1 MTARP
6 STPGTPPAPAN
17 EPRNTPRVSF
27 AVAVR
32 YRLDRE
38 LGSRGRATVYHAHDL
53 KLNRDVAL
61 WILWPEAAEA
71 IGADVFVR
79 EMAIAAEL
87 KHPNILPIHDYGAA
101 YATLYYATPLIDG
114 ETLRERLKRVGRMQV
129 DDAIAITRGVAAAL
143 HYAHTQSVAHRDLKP
158 DNILLTKDDQVL
170 VAEWGIAPAISQA
183 GSERMREMG
192 MSLGVTQYLSPE
204 QATGEH
210 EVTGRSDIFALG
222 CVAYEMLT
230 GEPAFKG
237 ATPHA
242 IAAQVITAHPPAPS
256 ILNPAIPPYVDAAI
270 RTAIAKRPSDRF
282 ASALA
287 FAEAISN
294 PNFIAKA
301 TPVLRRPEPAPRQST
316 GARRASTGATPQN
329 GSPPVAPTP
338 PSPFV
343 RAITPARSS
352 MAVILRKSASLL
364 ARVSQK
370 LEGGP
375 FEEPVDENAI
385 EVVPLEAGLPA
396 TTTTESPAAPIA
408 PEVEARLRAD
418 FAANP
423 THEFEA
429 RTSGKAATPR
439 SSKAIAAPVEPP
451 AAPRSPKAVAAPVE
465 PPSTPISPTPITA
478 PITPIATPRSSK
490 SVATPVEPPPTAR
503 GSKAVPAPDEPPLM
517 RHSRAAPS
525 QPVPAPDEPPL
536 VRHSRATPSQA
547 EGKPPRDS
555 KPVPAAPEDLPP
567 RPSQAVPVPRTSRA
581 TPRPSR
587 SIPPPELAD
596 ASDAR
601 APQRHSEDDL
611 APWPEL
617 DNDLALDMLRVP
629 LPEVVPPQQ
638 VRSTPGPVDAV
649 TPEEIRVYGPART
662 PSRPVPIVVARRRRP
677 GLYLMAA
684 VAVVLAVTA
693 TAVALRRTPAAALP
707 AVRFTMRFPDT
718 IAVVAAELS
727 GDGATLAFS
736 TTNEDLFTNRL
747 DAAGVTLLR
756 ARATSPFFSPDGRE
770 VGFTAT
776 DSGKAGVMA
785 MPAGGGAARAVA
797 PGAVIGTWGD
807 DGKVY
812 VVLDNGGVG
821 RVNATGGAV
830 EQLLTID
837 DRIGR
842 VARLAV
848 LPGSKT
854 LLFSYYRGDGEVG
867 AIGALD
873 LSSRTWKPLVRG
885 ADGLAYVDP
894 GYVLF
899 TRGNWLMA
907 APVSDD
913 GLTLEG
919 TPRQV
924 LRSETDAFTFFAHRA
939 QTLVFQAAGAEAH
952 AIPVLRSRGGA
963 DRVLP
968 NVPAAVTLSYPRV
981 SPDGKAI
988 AFTGLLKG
996 SSDRS
1001 VWVYQLPS
1009 GPLKALP
1016 AEGNEHARSFT
1027 PDGQQILFS
1036 SDRSGRAALYTR
1048 PWDGSGS
1055 ASLALTLGG
1064 GDALMG
1070 SWLPDGKRV
1079 VFGLLRSESGAGA
1092 LGVATIGQ
1100 PDSAI
1105 TMLTNGP
1112 FHEWSPTVS
1121 PDGRWL
1127 AYRSDETGTAQ
1138 IFLRPLDG
1146 LSGPVK
1152 VSRVGG
1158 YLPTWA
1164 RNGQELYFEN
1174 DGGDTLYVA
1183 RVSLGPVA
1191 KVQGQGPLWPLLPGY
1206 GFDVLPDGQTFVT
1219 FKAVGEYKAP
1229 PPPMV
1234 VVNFRREIEKAFAP

>member
-17 EPRNTPRVSF
+17 QSRNTPRVSF

-101 YATLYYATPLIDG
+101 YATLYYATPLVDG

-129 DDAIAITRGVAAAL
+129 DDAVAITRGVAAAL

-158 DNILLTKDDQVL
+158 DNILLTSDDQVL

-256 ILNPAIPPYVDAAI
+256 IVNPAIPPYVDAAI

-294 PNFIAKA
+294 PNFIAKV

-329 GSPPVAPTP
+329 GSAPVAPTP

-385 EVVPLEAGLPA
+385 EVVPLESGLP
-396 TTTTESPAAPIA
+396 TTTESLAAPIA
-408 PEVEARLRAD
+408 PEVEARLSAD

-429 RTSGKAATPR
+429 RTSDKAATPRSSLAIAAPVEPPPTPR
-439 SSKAIAAPVEPP
+439 SSKAIAAPAEPP
-451 AAPRSPKAVAAPVE
+451 P
-465 PPSTPISPTPITA
+465 
-478 PITPIATPRSSK
+478 TPRSSK
-490 SVATPVEPPPTAR
+490 AIAAAVEPPPTPR
-503 GSKAVPAPDEPPLM
+503 GSTAVPAPDEPPLM
-517 RHSRAAPS
+517 RHT
-525 QPVPAPDEPPL
+525 
-536 VRHSRATPSQA
+536 RATPSQP

-555 KPVPAAPEDLPP
+555 KPVPASPEDLPP
-567 RPSQAVPVPRTSRA
+567 RPSQAAPVPRTSRA

-596 ASDAR
+596 ASDTR

-629 LPEVVPPQQ
+629 LPEVVPPQR

-662 PSRPVPIVVARRRRP
+662 PSRPVPVVTMRRRRP
-677 GLYLMAA
+677 GLYVMAGLT
-684 VAVVLAVTA
+684 VVLAVTA
-693 TAVALRRTPAAALP
+693 TAVALRRTPAAAQP

-736 TTNEDLFTNRL
+736 TTSEDLFTNRL

-756 ARATSPFFSPDGRE
+756 AHATSPFFSPDGRE

-776 DSGKAGVMA
+776 DSGKGGVMA
-785 MPAGGGAARAVA
+785 MPATGGAARAVA

-812 VVLDNGGVG
+812 VVMDNGSVG

-873 LSSRTWKPLVRG
+873 LSSRKWKPLVRG
-885 ADGLAYVDP
+885 ADGLAWVDP

-913 GLTLEG
+913 GLSLEG

-924 LRSETDAFTFFAHRA
+924 LRSETDAFAFFAHRGR
-939 QTLVFQAAGAEAH
+939 TLVFQAAGAEAH

-963 DRVLP
+963 DRLLP

-996 SSDRS
+996 SADRS
-1001 VWVYQLPS
+1001 VWVYTLPK

-1027 PDGQQILFS
+1027 PDGHQILFS

-1055 ASLALTLGG
+1055 ATLALTLGG

-1070 SWLPDGKRV
+1070 SWLPDGKHV

-1164 RNGQELYFEN
+1164 RSGQELYFEN

-1191 KVQGQGPLWPLLPGY
+1191 RVQGQGPLWPLLPGY